1 MAIRFLN
8 ALNIDG
14 TVTATIN
21 QDANNAYDGILV
33 STSGLIERRTKAQI
47 LSDIGAVQL

>member
-1 MAIRFLN
+1 MAIQFLN

-21 QDANNAYDGILV
+21 ADANDGYDGILV
-33 STSGLIERRTKAQI
+33 STSGLIH
-47 LSDIGAVQL
+47 L